1 MSDSVFFYQ
10 WFYFMFLNLG
20 FFPKQILQMSI
31 ICLSFKVPEF
41 RNFKA
46 VPTRDKDIPD
56 NVFQV

>member
-1 MSDSVFFYQ
+1 
-10 WFYFMFLNLG
+10 MFLNLG